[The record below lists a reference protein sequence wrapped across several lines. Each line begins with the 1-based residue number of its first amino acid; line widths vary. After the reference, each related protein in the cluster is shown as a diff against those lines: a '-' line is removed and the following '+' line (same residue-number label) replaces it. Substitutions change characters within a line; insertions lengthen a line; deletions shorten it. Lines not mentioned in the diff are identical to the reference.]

1 MENVFEKE
9 NEIEKSP
16 EINSDDIL
24 NEPVSKATP
33 TVSKKKPKKK
43 RKELTEERKE
53 QLRQQLKKGREKS
66 LQKRRENSKNKK
78 ISVAKATLEKLE
90 PVVSTPEVNKV
101 IEKKVIEPQ
110 ENNNTTYLINRI
122 IKLENKLSKFNEIK
136 KPVIK
141 EASEPIPIPKSALK
155 KELKYQKTFK
165 TRKTRYW

>member
-1 MENVFEKE
+1 M
-9 NEIEKSP
+9 
-16 EINSDDIL
+16 
-24 NEPVSKATP
+24 
-33 TVSKKKPKKK
+33 
-43 RKELTEERKE
+43 
-53 QLRQQLKKGREKS
+53 
-66 LQKRRENSKNKK
+66 
-78 ISVAKATLEKLE
+78 EKLE
-90 PVVSTPEVNKV
+90 PIVSNPEVNKV

-136 KPVIK
+136 KPVK